1 MYNKLLYNLDYEVP
15 TGKLIDE
22 YRDSM
27 RGILSRIC
35 VQLEPSEI
43 EEAIN
48 YSVAKA
54 YKAGKEFNDLSVNVH
69 NNVTNRTLTTDLL
82 SLSNEILTSQ
92 PILTG
97 IGVLYKR
104 HGARNPFV
112 NFITYLVEMR
122 DYAKSMMKKYPKGS
136 EEYNAWDL
144 KQKNYKV
151 SVNAVYG
158 SAGAPSCI
166 LYNIYL
172 ATSVTSQG
180 RSCISA
186 SITLFEGLLGDN
198 MDFANLTEVL
208 QFIEF
213 VSIDQRNPINRKF
226 NDWDVLDRDITV
238 EECFLRIMSKCK
250 YNSWVPSDDAR
261 DAIWITIC
269 NLDQR
274 MLNVLYYKNN
284 MYEFCKNKRVMNLV
298 LKMLTD
304 LQDPFLNPN
313 KPPEEIQD
321 NIKMFED
328 LIYEYCYYRHIWIDK
343 LERVHA
349 MERNAVLITDT
360 DSCIVCLDQW
370 YKMVLSYTVGMPMNI
385 KYTQEELKI
394 AGDKIITQKRT
405 TELTQEYDFY
415 NDTLVEAKR
424 KKYPLIVVEED
435 NLRFSIVNIMA
446 YTISK
451 LILDYMVL
459 FSENYN
465 SFMPDRDCLL
475 IMKNEFLFKSLLLTF
490 GAKNYASLQLVQE
503 GNMVPE
509 NKQFDIKGMP
519 ISKVNIPDSTKK
531 ALKDILEYDIL
542 RSTFVDQVD
551 IFRKLTVLEKQM
563 YQSIR
568 DKKKDF
574 HKPAR
579 IKSQASYADPMT
591 QQGIKA
597 SIAYNT
603 IKDKDEELIDLDQQN
618 SILIIKTKIDK
629 KNVNKIL
636 ESFPEHYIR
645 MKKIIEENKAFRGSI
660 DSIAIPQ
667 DIEIPDWLV
676 PFIDYTTILQ
686 DNLRNFPLDEL
697 GMTKMDSSHVI
708 KSNIIAV

>member
-1 MYNKLLYNLDYEVP
+1 
-15 TGKLIDE
+15 
-22 YRDSM
+22 
-27 RGILSRIC
+27 
-35 VQLEPSEI
+35 
-43 EEAIN
+43 
-48 YSVAKA
+48 
-54 YKAGKEFNDLSVNVH
+54 
-69 NNVTNRTLTTDLL
+69 
-82 SLSNEILTSQ
+82 
-92 PILTG
+92 
-97 IGVLYKR
+97 
-104 HGARNPFV
+104 
-112 NFITYLVEMR
+112 
-122 DYAKSMMKKYPKGS
+122 
-136 EEYNAWDL
+136 
-144 KQKNYKV
+144 
-151 SVNAVYG
+151 
-158 SAGAPSCI
+158 
-166 LYNIYL
+166 
-172 ATSVTSQG
+172 
-180 RSCISA
+180 
-186 SITLFEGLLGDN
+186 
-198 MDFANLTEVL
+198 
-208 QFIEF
+208 
-213 VSIDQRNPINRKF
+213 
-226 NDWDVLDRDITV
+226 
-238 EECFLRIMSKCK
+238 
-250 YNSWVPSDDAR
+250 
-261 DAIWITIC
+261 
-269 NLDQR
+269 
-274 MLNVLYYKNN
+274 
-284 MYEFCKNKRVMNLV
+284 
-298 LKMLTD
+298 
-304 LQDPFLNPN
+304 
-313 KPPEEIQD
+313 
-321 NIKMFED
+321 
-328 LIYEYCYYRHIWIDK
+328 
-343 LERVHA
+343 
-349 MERNAVLITDT
+349 
-360 DSCIVCLDQW
+360 
-370 YKMVLSYTVGMPMNI
+370 
-385 KYTQEELKI
+385 
-394 AGDKIITQKRT
+394 
-405 TELTQEYDFY
+405 
-415 NDTLVEAKR
+415 
-424 KKYPLIVVEED
+424 
-435 NLRFSIVNIMA
+435 MA